1 VEKEM
6 TSTGDVVTVEGLS
19 KSFGGHE
26 ALKNISFRVGPGHV
40 TGLLGRNGAGKSTC
54 LRILAGVLRK
64 THGRVRIAN
73 HDLDEEPVKAR
84 GLIGYLP
91 ESAPLYPELRVEEY
105 LRFRA
110 ELKGVKKQD
119 RESYLETVLTQVDA
133 LDLRRVRCAQ
143 LSRGYQKRV
152 SLADV
157 LLTNPEV
164 LLLDEPT
171 AGLDPTQ
178 NLATRQLI
186 QSLGQSHKVIVS
198 THILSEVESM
208 CGSVLLIDQGKL
220 IFDGSL
226 ASLYALRQT
235 TELVVTVRTDADTIN
250 RIATSLPGL
259 IGHGAI
265 EENLYRLEFA
275 IEKSFLLDNFTDS
288 INRRLIEE
296 GVKVRE
302 ITRKTASIEQ
312 IFTALTEQAPPL

>member
-1 VEKEM
+1 VEIG
-6 TSTGDVVTVEGLS
+6 TASSGDVITVEGLS

-26 ALKNISFRVGPGHV
+26 ALKDVSFRIGPGYV

-54 LRILAGVLRK
+54 LRLLAGVLRK
-64 THGRVRIAN
+64 THGRVRIAH

-110 ELKGVKKQD
+110 ELKGIKKRD
-119 RESYLETVLTQVDA
+119 REMGLESVLNQVDA

-157 LLTNPEV
+157 LLTQPEV

-186 QSLGQSHKVIVS
+186 QSLGQSHTVIVS
-198 THILSEVESM
+198 THILSEIESM

-226 ASLYALRQT
+226 ASLYALRNT
-235 TELVVTVRTDADTIN
+235 TELVVTIRTDADTIN
-250 RIATSLPGL
+250 RIASSLPGL
-259 IGHGAI
+259 VRQSSA
-265 EENLYRLEFA
+265 EENLYRLEFTV
-275 IEKSFLLDNFTDS
+275 EKSHELDQFTDF

-312 IFTALTEQAPPL
+312 IFTALTEQAPPR